1 MSRLARIPW
10 VWAWMSLL
18 VAGCADNPMVMKG
31 RIAQLE
37 QQQAATSRQ
46 YQQLQD
52 RANALDRDNQD
63 KDTLLAQAR
72 QQTKVSEDQLVLLRG
87 QLQSV
92 TSQLAQ
98 TRADKENID
107 KRIQVMNASM
117 QRQGGVTIDPN
128 SSLQQSLPAVNIAG
142 ALVRRDGDV
151 VRVELPGNTLF
162 EPGTA
167 RLRPGAANLITDV
180 AAELVRVYPDQM
192 IGIEG
197 YTDNDPVSGGQFRNN
212 HELSMVRANAVYD
225 VVINRSR
232 LQGNQL
238 FVTGHGPTQPAYS
251 NATAD
256 GKQRNRRVEFVV
268 YPDRKS

>member
-1 MSRLARIPW
+1 MSRLAHIPW
-10 VWAWMSLL
+10 LWTWMSLL

-37 QQQAATSRQ
+37 QQQTASSRQ

-52 RANALDRDNQD
+52 RAYALDRDNQE
-63 KDTLLAQAR
+63 KDTLLAQSR
-72 QQTKVSEDQLVLLRG
+72 QQTKVSEDQLTLLRG
-87 QLQSV
+87 QLQSI

-98 TRADKENID
+98 TRAEKENID
-107 KRIQVMNASM
+107 RRVQVLSASM
-117 QRQGGVTIDPN
+117 HRQGGVTIDPN
-128 SSLQQSLPAVNIAG
+128 SSLQQALPAVNIAG
-142 ALVRRDGDV
+142 AFVRRDGEV

-162 EPGTA
+162 EPGTD
-167 RLRPGAANLITDV
+167 RLRPGAVNLITEV
-180 AAELVRVYPDQM
+180 ATELARVYPDQM

-212 HELSMVRANAVYD
+212 HALSVARAQSVFD

-251 NATAD
+251 NVSAEA
-256 GKQRNRRVEFVV
+256 KQRNRRIEFVV

>member
-1 MSRLARIPW
+1 
-10 VWAWMSLL
+10 MSLL

-31 RIAQLE
+31 RITQLE
-37 QQQAATSRQ
+37 QQQAASSRQ

-52 RANALDRDNQD
+52 RAYALDRDNQE

-72 QQTKVSEDQLVLLRG
+72 QQTKVSEDELTMLRG
-87 QLQSV
+87 QLQSI

-98 TRADKENID
+98 ARAEKENID
-107 KRIQVMNASM
+107 RRVQVLNASM

-128 SSLQQSLPAVNIAG
+128 SSLQQTLPAVNIAG
-142 ALVRRDGDV
+142 AFVRRDGEV
-151 VRVELPGNTLF
+151 IRIELPGNTLF

-180 AAELVRVYPDQM
+180 AAEIARVYPDQM

-197 YTDNDPVSGGQFRNN
+197 YTDNDPVAGGQWRNN
-212 HELSMVRANAVYD
+212 HELSIARALSVYD
-225 VVINRSR
+225 VLINRSR
-232 LQGNQL
+232 LLGNQL
-238 FVTGHGPTQPAYS
+238 FVTGHGPNHPVVS
-251 NATAD
+251 NATAE
-256 GKQRNRRVEFVV
+256 GKQRNRRIEFVV